1 MLPAPGQEIL
11 LGGLGPGRQDNEGCR
26 YLFLAGSLDG
36 RAACVGD
43 RRVAEQNPFHVA
55 GGTTLSHSRAGK
67 EEQAADRV
75 RAAPTAPAPGR
86 RPPGSVEWA

>member
-1 MLPAPGQEIL
+1 MGGDLVGGEMLPAPGQEFL

-36 RAACVGD
+36 RDACVGD

-55 GGTTLSHSRAGK
+55 GCTT
-67 EEQAADRV
+67 
-75 RAAPTAPAPGR
+75 
-86 RPPGSVEWA
+86 